1 MTKNGYRICSQKIKT
16 KYSERKVIE
25 NEEKCF
31 ISGCFLLSFFVWLV
45 YFGVNYFVPELLPL
59 FVTVQPDTFNTE
71 CILCG
76 KIENICMIPVRQAV
90 NLAQ

>member
-1 MTKNGYRICSQKIKT
+1 MAIGFAHKKIQT

-45 YFGVNYFVPELLPL
+45 YFVVNYVVPELLHKIL
-59 FVTVQPDTFNTE
+59 
-71 CILCG
+71 LCG
-76 KIENICMIPVRQAV
+76 RLSLHHHDWPIRAGDDLVCQVI
-90 NLAQ
+90 